1 MGRGALLG
9 VRREVHLGKILTH
22 NNGAI
27 LRERLTIHEYRKR
40 LRTTVGASAA
50 PYGYTLSTWT
60 TGAVLVRVH
69 GIPNLPETLGFVIGA
84 VLGFA
89 FVVLV
94 AFGGLT
100 RHFDP
105 SHHDAPA
112 IWGSFH
118 FSSVGLAIGAATLV
132 AYLLDNVYPWPSLV
146 AWPLAGFLY
155 TAAYLLIAAAE
166 AYVAYRWDHREDA

>member
-1 MGRGALLG
+1 MRLG
-9 VRREVHLGKILTH
+9 VKYLQS
-22 NNGAI
+22 NGDR
-27 LRERLTIHEYRKR
+27 LRERVAMHDYRNR

-60 TGAVLVRVH
+60 TGAVLVRAH
-69 GIPNLPETLGFVIGA
+69 GIPNFLETLGFVVGA

-89 FVVLV
+89 FTVLV

-105 SHHDAPA
+105 AHNDTPV

-118 FSSVGLAIGAATLV
+118 FFSVGLAIGMATLV
-132 AYLLDNVYPWPSLV
+132 AFLANNAVPWPNLV
-146 AWPLAGFLY
+146 AWPLGGFLY
-155 TAAYLLIAAAE
+155 TATYLLMAAAE
-166 AYVAYRWDHREDA
+166 SYIAYRWEHRADT